1 MCSEYDI
8 KGYPSL
14 LFIRKG
20 GMLAEHKG
28 GRDYKDLSEF
38 IDSQPP
44 ASPGGESEKVPL
56 VSELVYFVSQYHS

>member
-1 MCSEYDI
+1 
-8 KGYPSL
+8 
-14 LFIRKG
+14 
-20 GMLAEHKG
+20 MLAEHKG